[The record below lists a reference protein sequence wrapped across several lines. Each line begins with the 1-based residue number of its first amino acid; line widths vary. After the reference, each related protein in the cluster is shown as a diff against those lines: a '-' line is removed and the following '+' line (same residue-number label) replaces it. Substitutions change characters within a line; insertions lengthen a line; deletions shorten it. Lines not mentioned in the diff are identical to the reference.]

1 MQHNSSFHHPKC
13 ICWAKPTSTDE
24 CWIYE
29 NIKPTKT
36 SGQKVRIPINILLY
50 ASPIRVHFYC
60 KRHIQSK
67 RFRPRCPEFSWFA
80 KNPNRSDH
88 QPRRRMRP
96 VALTSALLLMLT
108 RPQSKSKDDL
118 NGNVQESQYGHNML
132 EAAFWPV
139 QCSFVNLDL
148 RPSSDWHDSISHIY
162 VCRTLSDDC
171 PRAGRV
177 RRTPKDGQEDER
189 IEDDVSCFVN
199 LLPLLLSKNLRFR
212 SSSSRITK
220 TTIRPCLLQHS
231 LSQHNHCRANK
242 PNDRHH

>member
-1 MQHNSSFHHPKC
+1 M
-13 ICWAKPTSTDE
+13 
-24 CWIYE
+24 
-29 NIKPTKT
+29 
-36 SGQKVRIPINILLY
+36 
-50 ASPIRVHFYC
+50 HFYC

-220 TTIRPCLLQHS
+220 ILVCSSTASVSTTTAEPTNRTTVIINRRHQRSSHRSHNGPVAFRSDAVSAWGSTAGRP
-231 LSQHNHCRANK
+231 
-242 PNDRHH
+242 PNSSSSTSSVP